1 MSSHRPPQLPGA
13 FVVQPGRGVTLVV
26 FDPHPLCCVIPQS
39 KRVIRVPGHVLNVAV
54 QAHAGI
60 EKHGDGRPG
69 PLLEAALQEVVHGS
83 AGLSQA
89 RGSGD
94 PDHTP
99 VQQLHEIGF
108 GGLVRDDPA
117 GLATFGTLGAQSAV
131 GVGCHF
137 DFLARRVP
145 LTSSLRHHGHKGGGL
160 AGVPRYAMEQLGS
173 CIKCAEERL
182 NEGVDGIRFRL
193 EGAPEGAAAPA
204 SQASK
209 GRGKGRDTA
218 EPEEEK
224 SIVSFRCLD
233 FLDVPWVRE
242 MGGMLGSLY
251 IDTRFTESRG
261 EGPIRS
267 LRTVCCQLVER
278 ASTDGSLDCWY
289 KEDELPRIV
298 GLLGRAWSGI
308 ALMTEAEEEELSSL
322 RCARGYDAT
331 RSCFI
336 YRKEV
341 KELLR
346 GSFEQDANF
355 RDYDLKASFPRA
367 FGARHPE
374 AGPGWTETST
384 CAGCSFWGKDAR
396 FGGLDARS
404 GAPDALFGPK
414 MGMSPHD
421 SHMSHDQGSSR
432 AGHVSAGTGSQK

>member
-1 MSSHRPPQLPGA
+1 MR
-13 FVVQPGRGVTLVV
+13 
-26 FDPHPLCCVIPQS
+26 
-39 KRVIRVPGHVLNVAV
+39 
-54 QAHAGI
+54 
-60 EKHGDGRPG
+60 E
-69 PLLEAALQEVVHGS
+69 
-83 AGLSQA
+83 
-89 RGSGD
+89 
-94 PDHTP
+94 
-99 VQQLHEIGF
+99 
-108 GGLVRDDPA
+108 
-117 GLATFGTLGAQSAV
+117 
-131 GVGCHF
+131 
-137 DFLARRVP
+137 
-145 LTSSLRHHGHKGGGL
+145 
-160 AGVPRYAMEQLGS
+160 
-173 CIKCAEERL
+173 
-182 NEGVDGIRFRL
+182 
-193 EGAPEGAAAPA
+193 
-204 SQASK
+204 ASK

-251 IDTRFTESRG
+251 IDTR
-261 EGPIRS
+261 
-267 LRTVCCQLVER
+267 
-278 ASTDGSLDCWY
+278 ASPADGSLDCWY

-374 AGPGWTETST
+374 A
-384 CAGCSFWGKDAR
+384 KDAR
-396 FGGLDARS
+396 FGALDARV
-404 GAPDALFGPK
+404 GAAEALFGAKMLVLAVWMLVLVLRMLFLDPK
-414 MGMSPHD
+414 W
-421 SHMSHDQGSSR
+421 
-432 AGHVSAGTGSQK
+432 A